1 METLGSTIAVVISIL
16 LCGLAIVGAIRS
28 QFDLFTKELT
38 SFGKV
43 IEGLSSDIRSIFA
56 KLELKQD
63 KLQCQVDRDH
73 CPCGNEIANVK
84 QSHNSLK
91 QKVGH
96 LEDKHNELEKS
107 VAIHH
112 SQYKNLIIQDE

>member
-63 KLQCQVDRDH
+63 KLQCQVDRDQ
-73 CPCGNEIANVK
+73 PRNQVRE
-84 QSHNSLK
+84 QF
-91 QKVGH
+91 
-96 LEDKHNELEKS
+96 
-107 VAIHH
+107 
-112 SQYKNLIIQDE
+112 